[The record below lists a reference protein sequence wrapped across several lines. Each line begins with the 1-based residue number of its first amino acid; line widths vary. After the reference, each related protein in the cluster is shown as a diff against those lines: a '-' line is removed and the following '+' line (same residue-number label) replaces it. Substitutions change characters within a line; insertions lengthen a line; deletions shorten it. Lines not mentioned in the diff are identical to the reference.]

1 MEVSSADLLR
11 GQSPT
16 LESLTKTAEVMT
28 AAFTLHPRM
37 RDSLATTGIAHA
49 ATPQAFVTFRIV
61 TVLEP
66 LCQPLI
72 PDRLLLQLLLGSRRP
87 LNLYELA

>member
-28 AAFTLHPRM
+28 AAFTLPPKDARFA
-37 RDSLATTGIAHA
+37 RDFEIAHA
-49 ATPQAFVTFRIV
+49 ATLQAFVTFRIV
-61 TVLEP
+61 PVLEP
-66 LCQPLI
+66 LCQP
-72 PDRLLLQLLLGSRRP
+72 P
-87 LNLYELA
+87 AKT